1 MRRAWG
7 ALDSVKQLVDD
18 VNCCREWAGFGT
30 VVFRM
35 AKASATHAPAA
46 KTSGPRIRNL
56 VTNRQ
61 ALHDYHI
68 LETVEAGL
76 ALQGTEVKSIRAGN
90 VNLRDAYARAEKGE
104 IWLWN
109 AHIAPFDQGNRWN
122 HEPRRPRRLL
132 LHTREIGRL
141 ATKAIESGNTLVP
154 LRLYFKA
161 QSAITLDSSRG
172 RINAEALGA
181 FMPDPHVV
189 EGVEGL
195 IRAGY
200 LQKAQRDDIGSS
212 VPRAIKERLDRVV
225 GNKAHCPETP
235 WWAFWR

>member
-1 MRRAWG
+1 
-7 ALDSVKQLVDD
+7 
-18 VNCCREWAGFGT
+18 
-30 VVFRM
+30 M
-35 AKASATHAPAA
+35 AKASAAQSA
-46 KTSGPRIRNL
+46 KTSGPRIRTL

-90 VNLRDAYARAEKGE
+90 VNLRDAYARPEGGE

-141 ATKAIESGNTLVP
+141 ASKASESGYTLVP
-154 LRLYFKA
+154 LRLYDRKGKIKLELGLA
-161 QSAITLDSSRG
+161 RGKRQYDKRVAIAEREAKREIERAVKQAYG
-172 RINAEALGA
+172 R
-181 FMPDPHVV
+181 
-189 EGVEGL
+189 
-195 IRAGY
+195 
-200 LQKAQRDDIGSS
+200 
-212 VPRAIKERLDRVV
+212 
-225 GNKAHCPETP
+225 
-235 WWAFWR
+235 

>member
-1 MRRAWG
+1 MRRVYRRLKRRTASTVRSRSSLASAAIG
-7 ALDSVKQLVDD
+7 GIVASVKQLVDD
-18 VNCCREWAGFGT
+18 VNCCRGRAGLGT
-30 VVFRM
+30 VVDAM
-35 AKASATHAPAA
+35 PKAPAAPSA
-46 KTSGPRIRNL
+46 KTSGPRIRTL

-90 VNLRDAYARAEKGE
+90 VNLRDAYARPDHGE

-141 ATKAIESGNTLVP
+141 ATKATESGNTLVP
-154 LRLYFKA
+154 LRLYDKNGK
-161 QSAITLDSSRG
+161 IKL
-172 RINAEALGA
+172 ELALGKGKRQY
-181 FMPDPHVV
+181 DK
-189 EGVEGL
+189 
-195 IRAGY
+195 RATIAERES
-200 LQKAQRDDIGSS
+200 KREIE
-212 VPRAIKERLDRVV
+212 RTIKEAYGRR
-225 GNKAHCPETP
+225 
-235 WWAFWR
+235 